1 MNLKTF
7 ILFAVLIFPD
17 ICFGANIREIHVKT
31 ADCDGCGMTF
41 LGELSI
47 KVCAQGQSPAICCV
61 AANLDNDANVLAVEQ
76 VVQEVPDT
84 REGREEL
91 NGPNYEEEL

>member
-17 ICFGANIREIHVKT
+17 ICFGDNIREIHVKT

-41 LGELSI
+41 LGQLSI
-47 KVCAQGQSPAICCV
+47 KVLTISISSFIC
-61 AANLDNDANVLAVEQ
+61 
-76 VVQEVPDT
+76 
-84 REGREEL
+84 EGYPRFSIKMGCIKHTEL
-91 NGPNYEEEL
+91 LYD